1 MATTIYMDR
10 ADKNKIGIFEIEDVR
25 VIPVIFLPG
34 IMGSNLMAKRPGMP
48 PDETANEAVI
58 WRYDSSSSLIE
69 WSLATSGPVKRK
81 NLLHPD
87 KVQVDKR
94 GSISLSAGAKDFTAI
109 QYPQD
114 SSDKEAIAQY
124 IEAVSNAVDS
134 IDAEAALFGS
144 RRDRGWGEV
153 AKGSYG
159 EFLDKLQSALY
170 RDKPSKKQP
179 LHAIYQRLI
188 NEKLGTECGDD
199 ALSKECIETM
209 YPYQFPVHAVGYNWL
224 GSNKDSALRLSHKV
238 DKIITAYNDRGMK
251 CHKVILVTHS
261 MGGLVARYYSEC
273 LDSPGR
279 DKIYGIVHG
288 VMPSTGAAAT
298 YTRMKRGTENTG
310 STLTGYIASHI
321 LGRNAAEMT
330 AICSQSPGPLELLP
344 SAEYGTQWL
353 KIIDRHGVETI
364 LPGINPYDNLYLR
377 RDVWWKLVDENL
389 LNPLNVML
397 MDSKIEYD
405 WKIYKEI
412 ILKFVQPFHKI
423 ISGRYHSQTYSF
435 YGKCFDKDIHGSQRT
450 SENVQWIGVPIGGEP
465 KKYPTVSK
473 YGDGRLDLNEMS
485 FYRTVEDTLSEE
497 EKVWGIKENDSI
509 TYTWLG
515 QRFSLLGASD
525 NGDGTVPICS
535 GQIINENIKE
545 RLPLQIEHESAYK
558 DETSQA
564 FTLRSIIKIVQ
575 QVISDKEMSYDE

>member
-134 IDAEAALFGS
+134 IDAEAALFCS

-224 GSNKDSALRLSHKV
+224 GSNKDSALRLSNKV

-364 LPGINPYDNLYLR
+364 LPGINPYDDLYLNKTR
-377 RDVWWKLVDENL
+377 WWKLIDENL
-389 LNPLNVML
+389 LNPLNFSL
-397 MDSKIEYD
+397 NKFRMDHD
-405 WKIYKEI
+405 WDMYVSLIKDNVRPLHESLSNKY
-412 ILKFVQPFHKI
+412 HKN
-423 ISGRYHSQTYSF
+423 TYSF
-435 YGKCFDKDIHGSQRT
+435 YGRADEKNIPVSYLTQA
-450 SENVQWIGVPIGGEP
+450 NVQWVGTPVGGNPNLYP
-465 KKYPTVSK
+465 KKTK
-473 YGDGRLDLNEMS
+473 LDDGRLDLTEVS
-485 FYRTVEDTLSEE
+485 FFRTVDETFSEE
-497 EKVWGIKENDSI
+497 EKKWEIKENNRVV
-509 TYTWLG
+509 YAWVG
-515 QRFSLLGASD
+515 QRFSLLGASE
-525 NGDGTVPICS
+525 NGDGTVPVCS
-535 GQIINENIKE
+535 GQIINNNIKE
-545 RLPLQIEHESAYK
+545 RLSIQLEHESAYK
-558 DETSQA
+558 SEMSQM
-564 FTLRSIIKIVQ
+564 FTLRSIIKIAQ
-575 QVISDKEMSYDE
+575 QVLSDKEMAFNE